1 MARDKL
7 LSGWSP
13 NSVSQF
19 LAETAAGRG
28 SRDDTSVILS
38 VIGGA
43 FVAAAEAAGASAGA
57 VMRLG
62 SSEAGSGVAGA
73 GSGCNG
79 MFVSPPQLRPFAATS
94 SPSHMCEVIQILK

>member
-38 VIGGA
+38 VIGEA
-43 FVAAAEAAGASAGA
+43 FVAAAEEAGA
-57 VMRLG
+57 VMRLA

-73 GSGCNG
+73 GYNG

-94 SPSHMCEVIQILK
+94 SPSRMCEVIQILK

>member
-57 VMRLG
+57 VMRLA

-73 GSGCNG
+73 GYNG

-94 SPSHMCEVIQILK
+94 SPSRMCEVIQILK

>member
-38 VIGGA
+38 VIGEA
-43 FVAAAEAAGASAGA
+43 FVAAAEEAGA
-57 VMRLG
+57 VMRLA

-73 GSGCNG
+73 GYNG

>member
-43 FVAAAEAAGASAGA
+43 FVAAAEAA
-57 VMRLG
+57 
-62 SSEAGSGVAGA
+62 
-73 GSGCNG
+73 
-79 MFVSPPQLRPFAATS
+79 AATS
-94 SPSHMCEVIQILK
+94 RLVTVLPNDAVLHQVVDEVSPHHMQFY

>member
-38 VIGGA
+38 VIGEA
-43 FVAAAEAAGASAGA
+43 FVAAAEEAGA
-57 VMRLG
+57 VMRLA